1 MPASKGAPRTYP
13 TFVILDRQK
22 YRFSPTPFRL
32 QSLLPNEKSRHFQP
46 IKTPDLRHMIK
57 TLHGFNMAAFDK
69 TISPHPGHARD
80 FAWYRGQRPSPA
92 RVIKM

>member
-22 YRFSPTPFRL
+22 YRFSPTPLRL

-46 IKTPDLRHMIK
+46 IRTPNLCHMIK
-57 TLHGFNMAAFDK
+57 TLHGFNMAASKKPSRFYPV
-69 TISPHPGHARD
+69 ISLIT
-80 FAWYRGQRPSPA
+80 QSPA
-92 RVIKM
+92 LFPNI